1 MAKLHELL
9 AVESNLK
16 SQAVSAT
23 ADLKNTFE
31 KKKHHF
37 SETMVTFKPSGENAQ
52 DMVESVLDLQTTV
65 PREIN
70 WIKPFLTKAIDAGY
84 QVAEANTSARA
95 DVLLENGTVILQQ
108 IPATALL
115 ELEKRIKEVQDF
127 VLQIPT
133 LDPAKG
139 FTPDADR
146 GADVFQARAVFK
158 TRTKKENKPLV
169 LAPATDKH
177 AAQVQLVVEDVPVGT
192 IMAQEWSGLITTSAK
207 GIMIERVEELL
218 RSVKQARARANET
231 TLETASNKIGA
242 RLLDYVFGSK

>member
-16 SQAVSAT
+16 SQALAAT

-37 SETMVTFKPSGENAQ
+37 SETLTTFKPNGENAQ
-52 DMVESVLDLQTTV
+52 DVIESVLDLQTTV
-65 PREIN
+65 PREIK
-70 WIKPFLTKAIDAGY
+70 WIKPFLSKAIDAGY

-95 DVLLENGTVILQQ
+95 DVILENGVTLLQQ

-115 ELEKRIKEVQDF
+115 ELEKRVKEVQDF
-127 VLQIPT
+127 ITQIPT

-139 FTPDADR
+139 FTPDPAR
-146 GADVFQARAVFK
+146 GEDVFQARPVLKA
-158 TRTKKENKPLV
+158 RTKKENKALL

-192 IMAQEWSGLITTSAK
+192 IVAQEWSGLITTSEK
-207 GIMIERVEELL
+207 GLMIERVESLL

-231 TLETASNKIGA
+231 SLETASNKIGSI
-242 RLLDYVFGSK
+242 LLDYVFGR